1 MIAEITTGGIV
12 LKLLTGITEVIVMLS
27 ILGRIN
33 KIILNMLERKRDSE
47 V

>member
-1 MIAEITTGGIV
+1 MIAEIATEGIV
-12 LKLLTGITEVIVMLS
+12 LKLLTGTTEVIVMLS
-27 ILGRIN
+27 MLGRIN